1 MSFSCFK
8 ECAVE
13 YLITPTNEQLTT
25 LKMTLEANSADKA
38 VVDKAPV
45 EAMDAAG
52 SV

>member
-1 MSFSCFK
+1 
-8 ECAVE
+8 
-13 YLITPTNEQLTT
+13 
-25 LKMTLEANSADKA
+25 MTLEANSADKAVVDEAPSTDKA

>member
-1 MSFSCFK
+1 
-8 ECAVE
+8 
-13 YLITPTNEQLTT
+13 
-25 LKMTLEANSADKA
+25 MTLEANSAGRAVVDEAPSAGKA

>member
-1 MSFSCFK
+1 
-8 ECAVE
+8 
-13 YLITPTNEQLTT
+13 
-25 LKMTLEANSADKA
+25 MTLEANSADKAVVDEAPSADKA

>member
-1 MSFSCFK
+1 
-8 ECAVE
+8 
-13 YLITPTNEQLTT
+13 
-25 LKMTLEANSADKA
+25 MTLEANSTDKAVVDEAPSADKA

>member
-1 MSFSCFK
+1 
-8 ECAVE
+8 
-13 YLITPTNEQLTT
+13 
-25 LKMTLEANSADKA
+25 MTLEANSADKAVVDAAQSADKA